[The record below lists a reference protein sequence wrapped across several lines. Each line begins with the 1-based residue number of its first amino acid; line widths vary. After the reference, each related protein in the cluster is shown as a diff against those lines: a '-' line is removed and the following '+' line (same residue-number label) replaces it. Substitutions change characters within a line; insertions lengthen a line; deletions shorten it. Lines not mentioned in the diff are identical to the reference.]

1 MLFNFRQVRASTSS
15 TSPYWVSETSR
26 SDWLV
31 TTVEEVIKDRLSS
44 SLIIELLVFC
54 CLERKPLFSGKYT
67 ISLGLHKKTWAN
79 GKKEVIE
86 KEIPIITAINI
97 FLIYTLAFIISCTN
111 FFVEQVKHRWNIK
124 NLTKEPLACRT
135 PVGPYNWPLNP
146 IQCPG
151 LTVSFPI
158 FTFVLIDLLS
168 LVKW

>member
-1 MLFNFRQVRASTSS
+1 
-15 TSPYWVSETSR
+15 
-26 SDWLV
+26 
-31 TTVEEVIKDRLSS
+31 VEEVIKERLSS

-111 FFVEQVKHRWNIK
+111 FFVEQVKHR
-124 NLTKEPLACRT
+124 
-135 PVGPYNWPLNP
+135 
-146 IQCPG
+146 
-151 LTVSFPI
+151 
-158 FTFVLIDLLS
+158 
-168 LVKW
+168 